1 MTDLEGK
8 VAIVT
13 GGAGNIGR
21 GCAAAL
27 AKSGAQVVVADLD
40 EAGAKECAE
49 QIVAAGGVASG
60 VQVDLGDDKS
70 IRDLIETAFGRFGRL
85 DILHNNAAAILIA
98 RSRDAG
104 VADMDLEVWDLSMRI
119 NLRAPMVA
127 AKLAIPHMKSGGG
140 GCIINTVSGAGSHG
154 GLRHTAYGVS
164 KAGLMQLTRAIATQH
179 GIDRIRCNAVCPG
192 FTVSGDPNRAGA
204 AQHSEEIL
212 EQNLIGRLGI
222 PTDIANAVVF
232 LSSERAS
239 FITGHIL
246 VVDGGA
252 SIHTSNY
259 PRDLKRRAGS
269 TISTT

>member
-1 MTDLEGK
+1 MTGLEGK

-27 AKSGAQVVVADLD
+27 GGSGAKVVVADLD

-49 QIVAAGGVASG
+49 QIVASGGVGTG
-60 VQVDLGDDKS
+60 VQVDLTDDNS
-70 IRDLIETAFGRFGRL
+70 IRALIETAVEAFGRL
-85 DILHNNAAAILIA
+85 DILHNNAAATLIA
-98 RSRDAG
+98 RSQDAG

-127 AKLAIPHMKSGGG
+127 AKFAIPHLKAGGG
-140 GCIINTVSGAGSHG
+140 GCIINTVSGAGNLG

-179 GIDRIRCNAVCPG
+179 GVDRIRCNAVCPG
-192 FTVSGDPNRAGA
+192 FTASGDPNRAGS
-204 AQHSEEIL
+204 AQHSDEIL
-212 EQNLIGRLGI
+212 EQSLMGRLGV

-232 LSSERAS
+232 LASEGAS
-239 FITGHIL
+239 FITGQIL

-252 SIHTSNY
+252 SIHGSNY
-259 PRDLKRRAGS
+259 PRDLKRRA
-269 TISTT
+269 TSTT